1 MATSSSQIIRCFSTV
16 LVVCWLILDAPS
28 KVSGQSALCPRECW
42 CLGSLVDCSKRQLR
56 SVPTALPTWVTM
68 LELQSNRIS
77 SIPDGTFDGLL
88 HLEQLDLSYN
98 KLRRLNST
106 VFSGLTRL
114 QQLKLASNKLTS
126 LPVLGQSARNLTQLI
141 LHHNRITSISPA
153 ALRGL
158 TSLHMLDLSY
168 NRIGQF
174 RAGTFPPDNRLH
186 LLYLENNRISSL
198 QERSLDYL
206 RSLEVLKLNR
216 NRIASLPRDL
226 FTHLES
232 LRLLELSRNELTTV
246 DSLVFSGLDS
256 LEELNL
262 ERNHLAE
269 LMDGAFYGLNS
280 IQQLDLDGNELT
292 SISRR
297 WLFGLESLLH
307 LSVAHNRINETKA
320 LGWDFC
326 PQLEYLNLAYNRLTS
341 LETSGVAPWPP
352 LLRELYINHN
362 RITQVA
368 DRAFVQLNM
377 LQVLDLSDNDIAW
390 TVEDMTGAFD
400 GLESLQRLGLANNQI
415 NSIARR
421 AFNGLAN
428 LQSLDLAGNPIT
440 TVENNV
446 FEGMPELS
454 QLLVN
459 SSSMVCDCQI
469 SWFPTWLQAQNLE
482 AGVDGRCDHPA
493 VLHGSNI
500 FSVAAEDFT
509 CDDRLKPFIIREPD
523 VVTSLRGDNV
533 SLICTAGSTS
543 DTPVKFVWK
552 KDRTILEA
560 ANTIYYE
567 RLNPNR
573 VNEYTS
579 VLSLPHIRE
588 EEEGRYQCIIS
599 NEFGSTY
606 SKKAKVT
613 VHIFPSFTSTP
624 ININVQVGGVANLPC
639 AAVGHPTPKIAWQK
653 DGGINFP
660 AARQRRFKLNEKLER
675 FYIDDVQMI
684 DTGVYTC
691 TAHNAAGTISTNA
704 SLTVLEQPFFTRQMK
719 DLSVTVGE
727 PAVLECNAEGSPR
740 PNIRWFKDGV
750 AFVPGEGTHLTDF
763 DRYLIIMNAESSDS
777 GSYVCEASNMLGI
790 QTDGAKL
797 TVRKNT
803 QTIWNMTTTTIIIVV
818 VICCVMGT
826 SLIWV
831 VIIYQTRRR
840 PKRFRVAETHVVPAE
855 IPSST
860 LNGSSEGTIHQ
871 ETSSGVS
878 SAATDKYQGDNV
890 SDCDSLDGP
899 LGKLSTFKFPS
910 RVRMAAIFPS
920 ETQMQDPPELDMCGP
935 KHRCSMTDNTHR
947 SSLDRYCL
955 TDSVSEADHNTL
967 ERRGQLIAPP
977 CCGLAGRSLDSAINK
992 HPYLH
997 HGVGGRGGRM
1007 THPDRTRSDG
1017 EDAEIEEEEEDDEDV
1032 FQDEATRDRLQRE
1045 RLLTNSDEGLGS
1057 QTASPVNRQ
1066 NHHRHHPS
1074 PQCCHSYTSVSSP
1087 NGRCTSPSSFK
1098 IPHEHEQSRDLCPAM
1113 TMSSSSLPCNGRI
1126 PTMHLYENPTT
1137 GVHNQDR
1144 DLISGHH
1151 LCRSH
1156 NHVNSASSVS
1166 GGGVN
1171 INNNSNN
1178 NHCHVAPASPT
1189 VRQSHSIP
1197 SAIAS
1202 TGGDMSPGIVAP
1214 LSPTA
1219 HLSPTLGGHQ
1229 HLHHFPHRN
1238 QPPQQQQ
1245 HHCNGKYPRQNQRHS
1260 RHERHRSEKKGGQSI
1275 PRTSYLPASKAHPAH
1290 ASNRVTSPTLT
1301 SPAEV

>member
-232 LRLLELSRNELTTV
+232 LRLLPEM
-246 DSLVFSGLDS
+246 
-256 LEELNL
+256 
-262 ERNHLAE
+262 A
-269 LMDGAFYGLNS
+269 
-280 IQQLDLDGNELT
+280 I
-292 SISRR
+292 
-297 WLFGLESLLH
+297 FGLAPGVRGMAEREKLRMSQNVCYTQPSPG
-307 LSVAHNRINETKA
+307 SV
-320 LGWDFC
+320 
-326 PQLEYLNLAYNRLTS
+326 
-341 LETSGVAPWPP
+341 
-352 LLRELYINHN
+352 
-362 RITQVA
+362 
-368 DRAFVQLNM
+368 
-377 LQVLDLSDNDIAW
+377 
-390 TVEDMTGAFD
+390 
-400 GLESLQRLGLANNQI
+400 
-415 NSIARR
+415 
-421 AFNGLAN
+421 
-428 LQSLDLAGNPIT
+428 LQSDAANIAEMTRRKAGSGDGR
-440 TVENNV
+440 VEAEE
-446 FEGMPELS
+446 EGEGEGGAHPES
-454 QLLVN
+454 ELLFWRHPARAVG
-459 SSSMVCDCQI
+459 SPCDCQI

-493 VLHGSNI
+493 VLHGANI
-500 FSVAAEDFT
+500 FSVAAEEFT

-763 DRYLIIMNAESSDS
+763 DRYLIIMNAESADS

-818 VICCVMGT
+818 VICCVVGT

-1007 THPDRTRSDG
+1007 THPDRARSDG

-1074 PQCCHSYTSVSSP
+1074 PQCCHSYTSVLSP

-1156 NHVNSASSVS
+1156 NHVNSASNVS

-1238 QPPQQQQ
+1238 QPPQQQLQQ
-1245 HHCNGKYPRQNQRHS
+1245 HHCNGKYPRQNQRHP